1 MKRTALLSFCLTLA
15 SAVAAHAQPTMIKK
29 FDDWGVYSYSR
40 EGRTVCYLLT
50 VPKTA
55 QPAGVD
61 HGRNFFVIGKAP
73 GKLTAYEPQAIMG
86 YDLKPGSRGQIQ
98 IGDRT
103 FAMFAKGKSAWVLE
117 ESKESDVIEAMRSGS
132 DMTIAVVSNRGTQ
145 TSYTYSL
152 SGVTAALK
160 QMSQCK

>member
-1 MKRTALLSFCLTLA
+1 MKRTAILSFCLALS

-50 VPKTA
+50 VPKTT
-55 QPAGVD
+55 QPPGVD

-86 YDLKPGSRGQIQ
+86 YDLKPGSRGRIE
-98 IGDRT
+98 IGDRA
-103 FAMFAKGKSAWVLE
+103 FAMFTKGKSAWVLE
-117 ESKESDVIEAMRSGS
+117 ETKESDVIEAMRSGS
-132 DMTIAVVSNRGTQ
+132 DMTVGVVSKRGTQ

-152 SGVTAALK
+152 SGVSAALK
-160 QMSQCK
+160 QVSKCK